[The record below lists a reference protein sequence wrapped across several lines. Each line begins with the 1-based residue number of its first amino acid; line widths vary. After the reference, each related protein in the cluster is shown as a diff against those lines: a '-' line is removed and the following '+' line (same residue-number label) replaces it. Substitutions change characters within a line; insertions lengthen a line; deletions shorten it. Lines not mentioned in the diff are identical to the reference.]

1 MSVRSSYGM
10 AVGVL
15 RTRDMASAR
24 VLVEKSFGNFVRRKR
39 VGPAQSRASEAQK
52 KLDELKDQLQGTTLA
67 EAKFYRKL
75 WERMES
81 EKGILAYLQAQ
92 DREAEQEVVETIL
105 PLARLGSAITLT
117 DGRTS
122 ALLGEMA
129 PAGATAQL
137 LDCQSSDGGVSEGGA
152 GGERCSSTGR
162 YLILDRSGKVEA
174 VLPSQMR
181 KIDCGHEA
189 GISATLA
196 AELAIMV
203 SPRSAWVSSTN
214 QEESQEQAQAAAPPA
229 RAGLLAVLED
239 RFPREPPEEGLPA
252 NGQAISLIPSEEE
265 TKGWDSSALINAGLC
280 ILEDEDGT
288 ATRVPGHIQRQLSVS
303 NESNIRLKTKDWDLG
318 KKRKGTV
325 MSRVAEQMENHPA
338 HHVEDPESVARQSKE
353 IISLEEQGW
362 KTEQKLKQP
371 AWDEF
376 LAVCRVLKRYDALK
390 DAEVSTDASG
400 EEDGAAASG
409 AAAESGGDKKADSKR
424 AKKKWGEPKPTAFGR
439 MVGSIN
445 AENELW
451 MALVLTRK
459 SILQLGY
466 TELASLMPAILNEYT
481 RPDLFTLYGPSE
493 GVSAFLEELAPVAS
507 ELSEIQML
515 EQVEQ
520 PVRLDS
526 KLCGLVEGWANG
538 CDWSELVAS
547 TSLDQGDLCRILR
560 RAMEMLRQIP
570 VLPGLPA
577 VLKDRARLAADSL
590 DRFPVSDD
598 TSYLLRAS
606 TTEVGEEDG
615 DAVGD
620 EDEEELVLMSGAAA
634 DDGDLIVSDG
644 RNMEDFLDEDE
655 IAAWEAGGEAA
666 TTLEA

>member
-1 MSVRSSYGM
+1 
-10 AVGVL
+10 A
-15 RTRDMASAR
+15 
-24 VLVEKSFGNFVRRKR
+24 LVE
-39 VGPAQSRASEAQK
+39 
-52 KLDELKDQLQGTTLA
+52 
-67 EAKFYRKL
+67 
-75 WERMES
+75 
-81 EKGILAYLQAQ
+81 
-92 DREAEQEVVETIL
+92 
-105 PLARLGSAITLT
+105 
-117 DGRTS
+117 
-122 ALLGEMA
+122 
-129 PAGATAQL
+129 
-137 LDCQSSDGGVSEGGA
+137 
-152 GGERCSSTGR
+152 
-162 YLILDRSGKVEA
+162 
-174 VLPSQMR
+174 
-181 KIDCGHEA
+181 
-189 GISATLA
+189 
-196 AELAIMV
+196 
-203 SPRSAWVSSTN
+203 
-214 QEESQEQAQAAAPPA
+214 
-229 RAGLLAVLED
+229 ED
-239 RFPREPPEEGLPA
+239 LSA

-265 TKGWDSSALINAGLC
+265 ATGWDSSALVNAGLC
-280 ILEDEDGT
+280 ILEDEEGT
-288 ATRVPGHIQRQLSVS
+288 ATRVPGHIQRQLSV
-303 NESNIRLKTKDWDLG
+303 
-318 KKRKGTV
+318 
-325 MSRVAEQMENHPA
+325 MSRVAEQMENHPV
-338 HHVEDPESVARQSKE
+338 HQVEDPDSVARISKE
-353 IISLEEQGW
+353 IIALEEQVRQGW

-390 DAEVSTDASG
+390 DVQESKDASG

-409 AAAESGGDKKADSKR
+409 AADGGGDQKADPKR
-424 AKKKWGEPKPTAFGR
+424 GKKKPGEPKPTAFGR

-459 SILQLGY
+459 SILQLGF

-520 PVRLDS
+520 PVRLDG

-606 TTEVGEEDG
+606 TTEV
-615 DAVGD
+615 
-620 EDEEELVLMSGAAA
+620 
-634 DDGDLIVSDG
+634 
-644 RNMEDFLDEDE
+644 
-655 IAAWEAGGEAA
+655 
-666 TTLEA
+666 

>member
-1 MSVRSSYGM
+1 MHCRAGRRGKDSSGSVVIMRSRFEDCIEAHRLLLSPMDGIESQFKSSYGM

-39 VGPAQSRASEAQK
+39 VGPAQSRASEAQE

-92 DREAEQEVVETIL
+92 DLEAEQEVVETIL

-122 ALLGEMA
+122 ALLGEMT
-129 PAGATAQL
+129 PVGTTAQL
-137 LDCQSSDGGVSEGGA
+137 LDRQSDGGVSEGGA
-152 GGERCSSTGR
+152 GGERCSSAGR

-181 KIDCGHEA
+181 QIDCGHEA

-196 AELAIMV
+196 AELATMV

-214 QEESQEQAQAAAPPA
+214 QEESQGQAQAAAPPA
-229 RAGLLAVLED
+229 RAGLVAVLED
-239 RFPREPPEEGLPA
+239 RFPREPPALAKEVLPA
-252 NGQAISLIPSEEE
+252 NGQAISLIPSKEE
-265 TKGWDSSALINAGLC
+265 TKGWDSSALVNAGSC
-280 ILEDEDGT
+280 ILEDEEGT
-288 ATRVPGHIQRQLSVS
+288 ATRVPGHIQRQLSV
-303 NESNIRLKTKDWDLG
+303 
-318 KKRKGTV
+318 
-325 MSRVAEQMENHPA
+325 MSRVAEQMESHPA
-338 HHVEDPESVARQSKE
+338 HQVEDPESVARLSKE
-353 IISLEEQGW
+353 IITLEEQVRQGW

-390 DAEVSTDASG
+390 DAEVSADASG
-400 EEDGAAASG
+400 EEDGAAASE
-409 AAAESGGDKKADSKR
+409 AAAESGGDKKADSK
-424 AKKKWGEPKPTAFGR
+424 KGKEKWGEPKPTAFGR

-520 PVRLDS
+520 PVRLDG

-598 TSYLLRAS
+598 TSYLLRAG
-606 TTEVGEEDG
+606 T
-615 DAVGD
+615 
-620 EDEEELVLMSGAAA
+620 
-634 DDGDLIVSDG
+634 
-644 RNMEDFLDEDE
+644 
-655 IAAWEAGGEAA
+655 
-666 TTLEA
+666 